1 MKKRR
6 RFTAEFKA
14 KVALEAIKGQRPIQ
28 ELAKDFDVH
37 PNQIAQW
44 KRHVLEGSSELFR
57 QGRKK
62 EEEAQ
67 AAELDRAYRQVGRLQ
82 IEVDWLKKSRTSGL
96 TVTEKRSMVEE
107 DNVELSIRRQCQL
120 LVLPRSSYYR
130 SPGSESEENL
140 ALMRLIDEEYLRHP
154 FFGTRKM
161 RDYLVRLGHEVNR
174 KRVQR
179 LMRLMGLESIAP
191 RRKRTTVPDKVHK
204 VYPYL
209 LRDLLIDRPNQVWC
223 SDITYV
229 PIQGGFVYLTAV
241 MDWYSRYVLSWEVSI
256 TMDDSFCVSALD
268 RALRRYQKPEIF
280 NTDQGSQYT
289 GTAFT
294 GVLKSHHVQISMDG
308 KGRVT
313 DNIMIERLWRS
324 LKYED
329 IYIKDYQT
337 VAELVEGLRNY
348 FDFYNNSRPHHT
360 LNGRTPA
367 EVYHQRPVLR
377 KAA

>member
-1 MKKRR
+1 
-6 RFTAEFKA
+6 
-14 KVALEAIKGQRPIQ
+14 
-28 ELAKDFDVH
+28 
-37 PNQIAQW
+37 
-44 KRHVLEGSSELFR
+44 
-57 QGRKK
+57 
-62 EEEAQ
+62 
-67 AAELDRAYRQVGRLQ
+67 
-82 IEVDWLKKSRTSGL
+82 
-96 TVTEKRSMVEE
+96 MVEE

-154 FFGTRKM
+154 FFGSRKM

-191 RRKRTTVPDKVHK
+191 RKKRTTVPDKVHK
-204 VYPYL
+204 VYSYL

-229 PIQGGFVYLTAV
+229 PIRGGFVYLTAV

-289 GTAFT
+289 GAAFT

-367 EVYHQRPVLR
+367 EVYHPRPVLR
-377 KAA
+377 EAA